1 MTSANAK
8 QDATRV
14 TLVGMWLD
22 LLLGIGKIIGGL
34 MTQSFALVTD
44 GIHSLTDAITD
55 IFALIVARISHTAA
69 DEEHPYG
76 HGRFETLG
84 TIAMGI
90 VFFITAG
97 ILLYD
102 SIQRL
107 RDSQDLPVPAI
118 WGIAIALFSI
128 ASKEWIYQYTMRVA
142 RRLNS
147 NLLRAN
153 AWHSRSDAMSS
164 VAVLVGLVAAQL
176 GYIWMDTV
184 AAIFVALMIAMIGWE
199 LCVDSLKEL
208 VDTAISPQRRRQL
221 EACIL
226 ETTGITGISSLRSRL
241 SGGKILLEAQLAVNP
256 RISVSEGHQLGEGVS
271 RNLLARFSDV
281 GDVVVH
287 IDPQSSEEAAHS
299 PNHKQQLPDRS
310 EVISNI
316 KRHWQNLL
324 PEDNIERL
332 DLHYLEQGIEIDLV
346 VTLDEISNTLASQL
360 EQAIQGVEHIP
371 KLRIYR
377 KLSESKNAQ
386 QLS

>member
-55 IFALIVARISHTAA
+55 IFVLIVARISHTAA

-208 VDTAISPQRRRQL
+208 VDTAIPPQRRRQL

-360 EQAIQGVEHIP
+360 EQAIQGVEHIS